1 MAVRVRRV
9 PGGLSV
15 EREVRAPDARRRA
28 RRAPRSCRAGSHG
41 AARRGCGRFPTRL
54 RRPAVRAPL
63 RRRYATKR
71 HRCARE
77 SSPGSSMIEVPAPQ
91 RAQAAAIQQRLK
103 EGLGRI
109 DPHHRL
115 LGRPV
120 SYRIIDGTT
129 LEITYRDVPG
139 IAEAEVLG
147 VKRLIGVECFCTVA
161 PQTAETVLVRFV
173 VSLK

>member
-1 MAVRVRRV
+1 MT
-9 PGGLSV
+9 G
-15 EREVRAPDARRRA
+15 
-28 RRAPRSCRAGSHG
+28 
-41 AARRGCGRFPTRL
+41 FPT
-54 RRPAVRAPL
+54 
-63 RRRYATKR
+63 
-71 HRCARE
+71 
-77 SSPGSSMIEVPAPQ
+77 SQ
-91 RAQAAAIQQRLK
+91 RDQAAAIQRRLSD
-103 EGLGRI
+103 GLDKI

-120 SYRIIDGTT
+120 SYRIVDGAT

-147 VKRLIGVECFCTVA
+147 VKRLIEAECFCTVS

>member
-1 MAVRVRRV
+1 MSET
-9 PGGLSV
+9 P
-15 EREVRAPDARRRA
+15 
-28 RRAPRSCRAGSHG
+28 APR
-41 AARRGCGRFPTRL
+41 
-54 RRPAVRAPL
+54 
-63 RRRYATKR
+63 
-71 HRCARE
+71 
-77 SSPGSSMIEVPAPQ
+77 
-91 RAQAAAIQQRLK
+91 RAQATAIQHRLS

-120 SYRIIDGTT
+120 AYRIIDGTT

-147 VKRLIGVECFCTVA
+147 VKRLIEAECFCTVS
-161 PQTAETVLVRFV
+161 PLTAETITVRFL

>member
-1 MAVRVRRV
+1 MSEQIGEIQRRLAD
-9 PGGLSV
+9 GL
-15 EREVRAPDARRRA
+15 A
-28 RRAPRSCRAGSHG
+28 
-41 AARRGCGRFPTRL
+41 
-54 RRPAVRAPL
+54 
-63 RRRYATKR
+63 K
-71 HRCARE
+71 
-77 SSPGSSMIEVPAPQ
+77 
-91 RAQAAAIQQRLK
+91 
-103 EGLGRI
+103 I

-120 SYRIIDGTT
+120 HYRIIDGTT

-147 VKRLIGVECFCTVA
+147 VKRLIGVDCFCTVA